1 MAASD
6 RTVSF
11 YPRAEW
17 RNRFCARCY
26 WHLEFVKHGLAR
38 CVMSSVRQVADRFDE
53 LKQHGFEDR
62 QARVLAIAIDEIVE
76 DRHAGFLARI
86 DARFDNFEAKIGAR
100 KFEIAALVIT
110 SSAAL
115 IGIGIAAYE
124 YVIKPLL
131 GSP

>member
-1 MAASD
+1 MTRAYFTTLPCGLNEKEAS
-6 RTVSF
+6 VI
-11 YPRAEW
+11 A
-17 RNRFCARCY
+17 
-26 WHLEFVKHGLAR
+26 
-38 CVMSSVRQVADRFDE
+38 M
-53 LKQHGFEDR
+53 
-62 QARVLAIAIDEIVE
+62 AIDETVE
-76 DRHAGFLARI
+76 DRLEGVMARI

>member
-1 MAASD
+1 
-6 RTVSF
+6 
-11 YPRAEW
+11 
-17 RNRFCARCY
+17 
-26 WHLEFVKHGLAR
+26 
-38 CVMSSVRQVADRFDE
+38 MSSVRHVVDRFEGLEQNGFDK
-53 LKQHGFEDR
+53 KQTRE
-62 QARVLAIAIDEIVE
+62 LAIAMDETVE
-76 DRHAGFLARI
+76 DRLEGVMSRI